1 MTSPEVIPVAD
12 FRAALPDYL
21 RSVEQDRRARVFV
34 GARRN
39 PQGVLMNIQENVP
52 ASIRRRL
59 LSGFVAHTAND
70 IIRTKA
76 KMGGK
81 LVLVG
86 DSAGAVFQWL
96 WQTDPD
102 ETVLRIADLMAE
114 IHRHNANPDPDITLD
129 EVLEAFE
136 RAMPDMSRLA
146 FADIATECR
155 KRVPKFYE
163 NVHNPIRYD

>member
-1 MTSPEVIPVAD
+1 
-12 FRAALPDYL
+12 
-21 RSVEQDRRARVFV
+21 
-34 GARRN
+34 
-39 PQGVLMNIQENVP
+39 MNIQENVP

-59 LSGFVAHTAND
+59 LSGFVADAAND

-76 KMGGK
+76 QMGGD

-102 ETVLRIADLMAE
+102 ETVLRVADLMSE

-129 EVLEAFE
+129 EVLEALE
-136 RAMPDMSRLA
+136 RAMPDTPRAA
-146 FADIATECR
+146 FADIAAECR
-155 KRVPKFYE
+155 KRVPNFYQD
-163 NVHNPIRYD
+163 VHNPIRYD